1 MDLYEQIQKF
11 IAELDA
17 SVRQLRTSGT
27 DLAQAEMDYKIC
39 LSQKA
44 LELKES
50 NKTPVTLISLIIY
63 GILEVAKLRFKRDVK
78 QVIYQA
84 NQESINSTKLK
95 LRLLEAQLNREWG
108 NTK

>member
-27 DLAQAEMDYKIC
+27 ELAEAERNYKVC

-44 LELKES
+44 LELKTTD
-50 NKTPVTLISLIIY
+50 KMPVTLISQIIY
-63 GILEVAKLRFKRDVK
+63 GVQEVANLRFTRDVK
-78 QVIYQA
+78 QAIYQA